1 MKADSSNGLRLA
13 ALAML
18 AGSDVIRGLRAEG
31 KLNASHFWVGLK
43 GAKRY
48 VAAVASGD
56 IALPQVQ
63 DARLQKCRECEALT
77 VVAIPMEAQ
86 PGFCGSPVEERMT
99 GPVQQ
104 RFCGCL
110 VVAKAAVG
118 SETCPRGKW

>member
-18 AGSDVIRGLRAEG
+18 AGADVIRGLKAEG
-31 KLNASHFWVGLK
+31 KLNASHYWVALK
-43 GAKRY
+43 GARKY

-63 DARLQKCRECEALT
+63 DARLQKCRGCDALT

-99 GPVQQ
+99 GPVSQ

-110 VVAKAAVG
+110 CVGKAAVA
-118 SETCPRGKW
+118 SEKCPRGKW